1 MVLVPIREWLVHLLK
16 LLELLLCD
24 FIVIQDLDVVLGDT
38 LNLALL
44 VLAQVLRGELVDWV
58 IKDKNLVA
66 LVGILLEDWASENG
80 VFRVTRK
87 IQNSVLVV
95 LHAADVLIKRE
106 ESVWVVSG
114 LESTSNIGKT
124 SLYQGQ
130 RNMGVVNAV
139 IRQNEIS
146 FLSPV

>member
-114 LESTSNIGKT
+114 LESEKFGELATVG
-124 SLYQGQ
+124 
-130 RNMGVVNAV
+130 
-139 IRQNEIS
+139 
-146 FLSPV
+146 

>member
-58 IKDKNLVA
+58 IKDKYLVA

-114 LESTSNIGKT
+114 LESEKFGELATVG
-124 SLYQGQ
+124 
-130 RNMGVVNAV
+130 
-139 IRQNEIS
+139 
-146 FLSPV
+146 

>member
-1 MVLVPIREWLVHLLK
+1 MALVPIREWLVHLLK

-44 VLAQVLRGELVDWV
+44 VLAQVLRGELVDRV
-58 IKDKNLVA
+58 IKDKYLVA

-114 LESTSNIGKT
+114 LESEKFGELATVG
-124 SLYQGQ
+124 
-130 RNMGVVNAV
+130 
-139 IRQNEIS
+139 
-146 FLSPV
+146 

>member
-58 IKDKNLVA
+58 IKDKNLIA

-114 LESTSNIGKT
+114 LESTSNIG
-124 SLYQGQ
+124 
-130 RNMGVVNAV
+130 
-139 IRQNEIS
+139 
-146 FLSPV
+146 

>member
-1 MVLVPIREWLVHLLK
+1 MVLVPICEWLVHLLK

-58 IKDKNLVA
+58 VKDKYLVA

-87 IQNSVLVV
+87 IQNGVLVV
-95 LHAADVLIKRE
+95 LHAADVLIERE

-114 LESTSNIGKT
+114 LESEKFGELATVG
-124 SLYQGQ
+124 
-130 RNMGVVNAV
+130 
-139 IRQNEIS
+139 
-146 FLSPV
+146 

>member
-1 MVLVPIREWLVHLLK
+1 MALVPICEWLVHLLK

-58 IKDKNLVA
+58 VKDKNLIA

-114 LESTSNIGKT
+114 LESEKFGELATVG
-124 SLYQGQ
+124 
-130 RNMGVVNAV
+130 
-139 IRQNEIS
+139 
-146 FLSPV
+146 